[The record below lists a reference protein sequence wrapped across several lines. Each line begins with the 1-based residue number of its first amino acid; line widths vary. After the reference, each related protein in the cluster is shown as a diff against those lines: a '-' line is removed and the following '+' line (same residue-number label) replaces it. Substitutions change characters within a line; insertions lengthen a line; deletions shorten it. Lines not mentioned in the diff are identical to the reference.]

1 MSPVTLDQILAI
13 APAELA
19 QKSGD
24 ALFEIKNSADL
35 FLTHAKTLAAHVDR
49 ALDLKYADRAR
60 AFRLGAG
67 TCLTHSAMVP
77 DVNAGEAAVRQVF
90 EEYFPRERFESW
102 NCLVIGSV
110 ATAIINGVGCAARI
124 SVDLFIAD
132 LWDSPGSET
141 ME

>member
-1 MSPVTLDQILAI
+1 MRNEQLAQRLAI
-13 APAELA
+13 LSSATA
-19 QKSGD
+19 QRGGLKQTYATMRKS
-24 ALFEIKNSADL
+24 ALIA
-35 FLTHAKTLAAHVDR
+35 
-49 ALDLKYADRAR
+49 
-60 AFRLGAG
+60 
-67 TCLTHSAMVP
+67 TCLTQSAMVP

-90 EEYFPRERFESW
+90 EENFSCERFESW

-110 ATAIINGVGCAARI
+110 ATAIINGVGRAARI